1 MFGVSRYSACKVW
14 FSCKMGERTVMEVRN
29 MRHILYVMLVVIALC
44 VVSCTDTAS
53 RYNKEINNAERLM
66 QTNAD
71 SAMAMEVR
79 AGNVEITEKE
89 ILTDKTFEV

>member
-1 MFGVSRYSACKVW
+1 
-14 FSCKMGERTVMEVRN
+14 
-29 MRHILYVMLVVIALC
+29 MLVVIALC

-71 SAMAMEVR
+71 SAMA
-79 AGNVEITEKE
+79 
-89 ILTDKTFEV
+89 ILDHIDPTTSLYHLKARKCAAKNRELLRG

>member
-1 MFGVSRYSACKVW
+1 MD
-14 FSCKMGERTVMEVRN
+14 VRN
-29 MRHILYVMLVVIALC
+29 MRHILYVMFAVIALC
-44 VVSCTDTAS
+44 VASCTDTAS